1 MPTQPLELRAEPRT
15 VFRKHV
21 RRLRREGIVPAN
33 IFGHG
38 ESRAI
43 QASLRS
49 IEHLLARGGR
59 TGLISLSFDGGT
71 PQTALMKD
79 IQRDPRSGKITHI
92 EFQAVALEE
101 EVTSVVP
108 LRFVGESV
116 AVTKMDGVMT
126 HPIAQLKIQ
135 ARAVDLPDVIEVDV
149 TPLEEL
155 HASIKVADLPPNPR
169 YRVQDPPDEVLAVV
183 LPPKI
188 ALELEAEAVAAAEAE
203 AEARAEEAEAAPEAA
218 AEVEAEVEAKAEA
231 GDQQPSPEQPRPEA
245 PAPPKDG
252 ET

>member
-1 MPTQPLELRAEPRT
+1 MPAQPLELRAEPRT

-38 ESRAI
+38 QSRAI
-43 QASLRS
+43 QAPLRA
-49 IEHLLARGGR
+49 IEHLLAHGGR
-59 TGLISLSFDGGT
+59 TGLVSLTFDGAT

-101 EVTSVVP
+101 TVTSVVP
-108 LRFVGESV
+108 LRFVGEST
-116 AVTKMDGVMT
+116 AVTKLDGVMT
-126 HPIAQLKIQ
+126 HPITQLRVE
-135 ARAVDLPDVIEVDV
+135 ARAADLPDGIEIDV
-149 TPLEEL
+149 TLLQEI
-155 HASIKVADLPPNPR
+155 HASIKVSDLRQDPK
-169 YRVQDPPDEVLAVV
+169 YRVLDPPDEVLAVV

-188 ALELEAEAVAAAEAE
+188 ALELEAEAAEAAAEAE
-203 AEARAEEAEAAPEAA
+203 AAAVEAAEEAG
-218 AEVEAEVEAKAEA
+218 VEE
-231 GDQQPSPEQPRPEA
+231 GQPTEEQPTPEA
-245 PAPPKDG
+245 PAEPKEEE